1 MLFNHFPADFVTRR
15 NENRAG
21 PSQTRGNGFC
31 ILSSD
36 RPWNGVLV
44 IGIRNVEGRDLIG
57 RIDSLVD
64 LNLGVDEG
72 SFLER
77 SAVGI
82 VELLPLRGTAQNP
95 PKIDGH
101 LALVPVIL
109 IPGRG
114 KPENIAV
121 VRPAP
126 PGPGAFLVNSDKLS
140 DFTVDVAPFGSE
152 LVPGT
157 ISTVHGGSGGGGATM
172 PSTAYYLF
180 LLPVLFFSASVVSSH
195 NRRILHQ
202 PFVPIDSLPPS
213 LPSPSPLPPP
223 PAADGAPDYP
233 FSPSTHNTTP
243 FFPETLSPPP
253 PPALFSS
260 IPANISSFN
269 VTQASKPKTTSKLVA
284 SAVACVVAAVILVSV
299 AVTLHLRKIR
309 KRSSSES
316 KPERSVTSTPFDYGN
331 NDGGDP
337 VIPKLGRPSK
347 PSSEYL
353 YLGTMVNSRGAIESH
368 SQQYSRSSTN
378 TSAASSRKID
388 SPELQPLPPFVLGRN
403 FRQNTD
409 AESFRDGEDEEFYS
423 PRGSLGGR
431 ESSIGTGSAS
441 RRAFAAIEVQ
451 NFGGAHYSSS
461 SSSSSGSCSPQR
473 SVSLSI
479 SPPASSSPKS
489 SNSNLPELV
498 SGQTALPPPPQ
509 HPPPR
514 PPISVPRPVIERE
527 SQSTSPAGSSSPE
540 GDSRSSCS
548 SSPRVSHIWD
558 QFIDSP
564 ILNSPVRISSPLVES
579 PIRIR
584 SPVAIGSPAK
594 GSSLELES
602 LPRNDHVNQSPARNN
617 RPGRESP
624 VRTSSP
630 VMESPGRTSSPVM
643 ESQAR
648 SSGHIFGSLPR
659 INNPLVDSPSPQRIS
674 STDMESPSRTC
685 IPHNMEFPMRN
696 SSSSLDPPMTT
707 AEAGMES
714 PARISSNILDS
725 HPRINIPVPAKESSL
740 CMNSH
745 DRSDM
750 ESSKIISCPVN
761 QNVPKLA
768 PPRPPP
774 APPISIPSQPPTP
787 PPPPPSKHWESPTT
801 PNPKPKIIVSE
812 PPDLVNLVRPISI
825 DSPTLISPIQF
836 PSHSEEP
843 VNRNSDIHENGSP
856 VENGEAPKP
865 KLKPLHWDKVRASSD
880 REMVWDQIK
889 SSSFKLNEER
899 IETLF
904 VVNTPNSIKKE
915 IVRHSTLPSQ
925 SQENRVLDP
934 KKSQNIAILLRA
946 LNVTTEEVCDAL
958 LEGNADSLGTE
969 LLESLMKM
977 APSKEEERKLKAYK
991 DDSPFKLGPAEKFLK
1006 TVLDIPFAFKRV
1018 DAMLYV
1024 SNFESE
1030 IEYLQTSFQTLEAAC
1045 EELRSSRMFLK
1056 LLEAVLKTGNRM
1068 NVGTN
1073 RGDARAFKL
1082 DTLLKLVDVKGA
1094 DGKTTLLH
1102 FVVQEIIRSEGT
1114 RLSTTNQSSIGSD
1127 DDAKCRKIG
1136 LQVVSSL
1143 CSSELTN
1150 VKNAAAMD
1158 AEVLHS
1164 EVFKLSQG
1172 IANIKEF
1179 VRLNE
1184 SNSQKFSQSMKRFT
1198 EMAEGEILKLQA
1210 LESVAM
1216 SLVKEIT
1223 EYFHGNSAK
1232 EEAHPLRIFMVVRDF
1247 LVVLERVCKEVGTIN
1262 EQTIVSSAH
1271 KFPVPVNPMQF
1282 PVPVNPMLQRP

>member
-1 MLFNHFPADFVTRR
+1 
-15 NENRAG
+15 
-21 PSQTRGNGFC
+21 
-31 ILSSD
+31 
-36 RPWNGVLV
+36 
-44 IGIRNVEGRDLIG
+44 
-57 RIDSLVD
+57 
-64 LNLGVDEG
+64 
-72 SFLER
+72 
-77 SAVGI
+77 
-82 VELLPLRGTAQNP
+82 
-95 PKIDGH
+95 
-101 LALVPVIL
+101 
-109 IPGRG
+109 
-114 KPENIAV
+114 
-121 VRPAP
+121 
-126 PGPGAFLVNSDKLS
+126 
-140 DFTVDVAPFGSE
+140 
-152 LVPGT
+152 
-157 ISTVHGGSGGGGATM
+157 M
-172 PSTAYYLF
+172 PSTAHLF

-213 LPSPSPLPPP
+213 LPSPPPLPPP
-223 PAADGAPDYP
+223 PADGAPDYP

-316 KPERSVTSTPFDYGN
+316 KPDRSVTSTPFDYGN

-368 SQQYSRSSTN
+368 SQQYSPTSTN

-403 FRQNTD
+403 FRQNTE

-451 NFGGAHYSSS
+451 NLGGANYSSS

-479 SPPASSSPKS
+479 SPPVSSSPKS

-498 SGQTALPPPPQ
+498 SGQTALPPPPPQ
-509 HPPPR
+509 

-540 GDSRSSCS
+540 RDSRSSYS
-548 SSPRVSHIWD
+548 SSPRVSRIWD
-558 QFIDSP
+558 QIIDSP

-579 PIRIR
+579 PIRIS

-602 LPRNDHVNQSPARNN
+602 LPRNDHVNQSPARIN

-630 VMESPGRTSSPVM
+630 VMESP
-643 ESQAR
+643 AR
-648 SSGHIFGSLPR
+648 SSGHITSSLPR

-674 STDMESPSRTC
+674 STNMESPPRTC
-685 IPHNMEFPMRN
+685 KPHNMEFPMRN

-714 PARISSNILDS
+714 PARISSPVINLSARKSNSLAVESPARISCNILDS
-725 HPRINIPVPAKESSL
+725 HPRINIPAKESSL
-740 CMNSH
+740 CMNSP

-750 ESSKIISCPVN
+750 ESSKIINRPVN

-774 APPISIPSQPPTP
+774 APPISIPSQPPPP

-801 PNPKPKIIVSE
+801 PNPKPKITVSE
-812 PPDLVNLVRPISI
+812 PPDLVNLVRPISM

-856 VENGEAPKP
+856 VELGEAPKP

-880 REMVWDQIK
+880 REMIWDQIK

-915 IVRHSTLPSQ
+915 TVRHSMLPSQ

-1030 IEYLQTSFQTLEAAC
+1030 IEYLQKSFQTLEAAC

-1102 FVVQEIIRSEGT
+1102 FVVQEIIRSEGA

-1172 IANIKEF
+1172 IVNIKEF

-1232 EEAHPLRIFMVVRDF
+1232 EEAHPFRIFMVVRDF

-1262 EQTIVSSAH
+1262 EQTVVSSAQ

-1282 PVPVNPMLQRP
+1282 PVPVNPMLHRPQV